1 MTLLYFA
8 WVRQVIGKHE
18 EHIVLPPGITDARGL
33 IAHLRGLGPNYA
45 TALGDENRLRLAINQ
60 RHAGLEAPIAE
71 GDEVAIFPPVT
82 GG

>member
-8 WVRQVIGKHE
+8 WVRQVIGKSE
-18 EHIVLPPGITDARGL
+18 ESLALPAGITDARGL
-33 IAHLRGLGPNYA
+33 ITHLRELGPNYA
-45 TALGDENRLRLAINQ
+45 TALGDESRLRLAINQ
-60 RHAGLEAPIAE
+60 RHAGLETPIAE